1 MAQFA
6 VASHSPPSTS
16 SQEWRNSNNPHCPA
30 TAKRSI
36 LRLRDATTWDANANQ
51 AALQLR
57 PTTETAMTL
66 ECVTGLTT
74 NLAIAIRAIHRRLA
88 RWHQHRSRDGTAQFH
103 AIENSCA
110 DYNPT
115 NRRHGIGQT
124 TALMRAEWSNGF
136 TAPIAAFQECVNGH
150 RHIRPPNWVAEVKS
164 LSRVKH
170 RRRII
175 RPIAGDQRER
185 RPSSRRTLLRSLR
198 HGFVIHIRIGF
209 DWHNLD
215 GRRPNSRGNHLRDFG
230 CITDFD
236 LTD

>member
-88 RWHQHRSRDGTAQFH
+88 RWHQHRSA
-103 AIENSCA
+103 
-110 DYNPT
+110 
-115 NRRHGIGQT
+115 RRH
-124 TALMRAEWSNGF
+124 RAIPCHREQLRRLQPDESTPRYRPDHCPHACRMEQWFYRSNRG
-136 TAPIAAFQECVNGH
+136 FQECVNGH
-150 RHIRPPNWVAEVKS
+150 RHIRPPNWVAEVNS